1 MSKKV
6 SAILLIAA
14 GIALAATGLTLLKI
28 FPALTDQAYPYVL
41 IGIGSGALGGGIAN
55 FINYKIAVKYP
66 SIARQSE
73 IEQKDERNQAIVYR
87 SKAKAY
93 DCMVFLFGALML
105 VFTLMNCDLPTLLL
119 FVFSYLFTIGYGIFY
134 RIKYQSEM

>member
-119 FVFSYLFTIGYGIFY
+119 FIFSYLFTIGYGIFY

>member
-28 FPALTDQAYPYVL
+28 FSALTDQAYPYVL